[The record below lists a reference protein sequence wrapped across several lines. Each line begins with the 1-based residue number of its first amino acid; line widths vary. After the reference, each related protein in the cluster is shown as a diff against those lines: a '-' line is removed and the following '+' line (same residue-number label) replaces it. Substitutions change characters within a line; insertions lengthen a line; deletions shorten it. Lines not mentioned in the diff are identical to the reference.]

1 VPGFFVVDAA
11 SAASIGCSLTIH
23 RVESALLAE
32 TASWRTVPLTTIE
45 FLIASNMNF
54 NFESNRFFEVRHN
67 APGERPGHSL
77 IDFASRE
84 RRQSYRVK

>member
-1 VPGFFVVDAA
+1 
-11 SAASIGCSLTIH
+11 LT
-23 RVESALLAE
+23 E
-32 TASWRTVPLTTIE
+32 TASWRTVPSTTIE

-67 APGERPGHSL
+67 ASGERPGNSL